1 MRVLVITNPQA
12 TSTSARERR
21 VLANALGAHAELTV
35 EETANRGHAAAL
47 ACRAMRERVDVVI
60 ALGGDGTVNEVVN
73 GVLTDGLHSHLPSV
87 GIVPVG
93 STNVFARALG
103 VPEDPVE
110 ATDELM
116 EALRT
121 GRRRLVSLGRAD
133 DRWFTFAA
141 GVGFDAAVVGQV
153 EKHRRK
159 GRRSTHALYI
169 RTAVSEFLRSDRRHG
184 PLTIDRPDGTSTSGL
199 HMAVVANTTPWTY
212 FGNRAVTPTPEASF
226 DEGLD
231 LYARR
236 SMRLAPVL
244 FGVTQILRNGSHRDP
259 GALDE
264 HDLAG
269 LTIRSSRPFPVQVDG
284 DYIGEHTEIRFWSI
298 PRAIS
303 MLV

>member
-1 MRVLVITNPQA
+1 MAPHT
-12 TSTSARERR
+12 
-21 VLANALGAHAELTV
+21 
-35 EETANRGHAAAL
+35 
-47 ACRAMRERVDVVI
+47 
-60 ALGGDGTVNEVVN
+60 
-73 GVLTDGLHSHLPSV
+73 
-87 GIVPVG
+87 
-93 STNVFARALG
+93 ARASAG
-103 VPEDPVE
+103 WEDGS
-110 ATDELM
+110 L
-116 EALRT
+116 T

-169 RTAVSEFLRSDRRHG
+169 RTAVSEFFRSDRRHG
-184 PLTIDRPDGTSTSGL
+184 PLTVDRPDGTSTSGL

-212 FGNRAVTPTPEASF
+212 VGKRPVTPTPEASF

-236 SMRLAPVL
+236 SMRLAPLL
-244 FGVTQILRNGSHRDP
+244 FGVAQILRNGSHRDP
-259 GALDE
+259 GALVE

-269 LTIRSSRPFPVQVDG
+269 LTIRSSRPIPVQVDG